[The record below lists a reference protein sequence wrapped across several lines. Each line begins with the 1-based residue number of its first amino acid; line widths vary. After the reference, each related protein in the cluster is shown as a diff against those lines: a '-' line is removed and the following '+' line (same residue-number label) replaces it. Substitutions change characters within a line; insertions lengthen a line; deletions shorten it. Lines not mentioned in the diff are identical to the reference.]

1 MNESESMLLQRFA
14 KNNDA
19 EAFSEIVK
27 RYSGL
32 VYGACLRVLGNKSKA
47 ADAAQDT
54 FFQLLRNADSISGSL
69 GGWLYKAATG
79 KAIDQIRK
87 DSRQKKHESK
97 YADIKQRQ
105 VEKWEDLSAYVD
117 EALYE
122 LDAVNQDFI
131 IQHFFENKSMAVIAE
146 QKNVSQPTVS
156 RRIDSA
162 VSQLRSKLQN
172 KGIIIAAVTLG
183 SLLWENTA
191 QAAPAAVMKELA
203 KMALVGTAGKTAATT
218 AAATST
224 AETTAATVASTTQ
237 ATTTAAAFGIKAKI
251 ITAVTVAAIGIGG
264 AVTYNK
270 LMRHGTVE
278 KELQTSFAEV
288 DRYAQQTQ
296 FQQQNLEEN
305 LPIEQLNKTL
315 TKQAET
321 EQQTIEGTAT
331 STPVF
336 GGGYGGAYGGYAMGW
351 VGTGEEITIEINLSN
366 PESTVQ
372 SFARVLASGDYSRL
386 AECFTPDCEDL
397 GDLMNILETDDP
409 KFAEVKKVFTSV
421 GEPIEVTDIRSE
433 AGGEGVGVTWMFTVT
448 KPFLVEGRQLV
459 EGDQFEMDATVIE
472 VNGRWLIQGL

>member
-1 MNESESMLLQRFA
+1 MTESESILLQRFV
-14 KNNDA
+14 KNSDA

-47 ADAAQDT
+47 TDATQDT
-54 FFQLLRNADSISGSL
+54 FFQLLRSAGSISGSL

-87 DSRQKKHESK
+87 DTRRKKHESK

-122 LDAVNQDFI
+122 LDEVNQDFI

-162 VSQLRSKLQN
+162 VAQLRSRLKH
-172 KGIIIAAVTLG
+172 KGLIVAAVTLG
-183 SLLWENTA
+183 SLLWENAA
-191 QAAPAAVMKELA
+191 QAAPAAIMKELA
-203 KMALVGTAGKTAATT
+203 KMALVGTAGKTAAATT
-218 AAATST
+218 AAAST
-224 AETTAATVASTTQ
+224 AETTAAATATE

-264 AVTYNK
+264 AVSYNN
-270 LMRHGTVE
+270 LTRQDTIE
-278 KELQTSFAEV
+278 KEMQTSFAEA
-288 DRYAQQTQ
+288 DRYTQQPPQ
-296 FQQQNLEEN
+296 SLQQNAKETVF
-305 LPIEQLNKTL
+305 IEQPDETL
-315 TKQAET
+315 TTQAET
-321 EQQTIEGTAT
+321 EQQTIEGTAVRT
-331 STPVF
+331 GGYAGSY
-336 GGGYGGAYGGYAMGW
+336 GGGYGMGGT
-351 VGTGEEITIEINLSN
+351 GTGEENKIEVDLSS
-366 PESTVQ
+366 PESTIE
-372 SFARVLASGDYSRL
+372 SFSRILASGNYDRL
-386 AECFTPDCEDL
+386 AECFTPDSEDL

-409 KFAEVKKVFTSV
+409 KFAEVKQVFTSL

-433 AGGEGVGVTWMFTVT
+433 TGIEGVGVTWMFTVT

-459 EGDQFEMDATVIE
+459 EGDQFEMDATVVE
-472 VNGRWLIQGL
+472 VDGRWLIKGI